1 MSELEWAIASAQ
13 AAADAA
19 TSYEDRAFYVALQDF
34 LREQAHR
41 VELAAGELDGR
52 TWDHEAW

>member
-19 TSYEDRAFYVALQDF
+19 PSYEDRAFYVALQDF
-34 LREQAHR
+34 FARTGAPR
-41 VELAAGELDGR
+41 GVGR
-52 TWDHEAW
+52 R